1 MKVDAECVGEGCG
14 EDGGEGGAKGG
25 GELQST
31 NMIYHILVLHN
42 T

>member
-31 NMIYHILVLHN
+31 NMIYCILF

>member
-31 NMIYHILVLHN
+31 NMIYYILF

>member
-31 NMIYHILVLHN
+31 NMIYYILV